1 MKTFQ
6 QFQLHSQQIDENYL
20 SKNISKVAN
29 KLPIVK
35 NIKRSIT
42 KTPVVKKVMNV
53 IKNLRTKPKPSD
65 YVRMYHGTT
74 EKAAKNILKKG
85 MRGSSKNALG
95 DGVYDNSAIL
105 RRRGFI
111 TDDPE
116 IGRQYTMIH
125 QYHGKKP
132 DIVAVK
138 VLKKNLKKGNN
149 PGEYTAPVKDIKPV
163 ARGVNPIETR
173 KGQVVQDEYMN
184 KSKVIQEAK
193 FDKLFKK
200 YGPNVIKAIRN
211 KRAFKMPTD
220 FFGGED
226 GANAVRDAEHLIRKI
241 SPKIKKNL
249 FPFEKVREPNTMS
262 RLAIKKK
269 SVYPP
274 DVSDAT
280 DEIAKLKVEVQDR
293 KDNKLMQNIE
303 QIKRRF
309 NKSQTKK

>member
-1 MKTFQ
+1 KA
-6 QFQLHSQQIDENYL
+6 LEYA
-20 SKNISKVAN
+20 K
-29 KLPIVK
+29 
-35 NIKRSIT
+35 T
-42 KTPVVKKVMNV
+42 KTKYDSNLSPSVV
-53 IKNLRTKPKPSD
+53 
-65 YVRMYHGTT
+65 G
-74 EKAAKNILKKG
+74 
-85 MRGSSKNALG
+85 
-95 DGVYDNSAIL
+95 
-105 RRRGFI
+105 
-111 TDDPE
+111 
-116 IGRQYTMIH
+116 
-125 QYHGKKP
+125 
-132 DIVAVK
+132 VK
-138 VLKKNLKKGNN
+138 VPTKDIQRAYRD
-149 PGEYTAPVKDIKPV
+149 GEYIAPVKDMKSYVDNVKTIKPK
-163 ARGVNPIETR
+163 

-269 SVYPP
+269 SIYPP

-293 KDNKLMQNIE
+293 KDNKLMKNIE

-309 NKSQTKK
+309 NKSQTEK

>member
-1 MKTFQ
+1 MKTFN
-6 QFQLHSQQIDENYL
+6 QF
-20 SKNISKVAN
+20 
-29 KLPIVK
+29 
-35 NIKRSIT
+35 
-42 KTPVVKKVMNV
+42 
-53 IKNLRTKPKPSD
+53 
-65 YVRMYHGTT
+65 
-74 EKAAKNILKKG
+74 
-85 MRGSSKNALG
+85 
-95 DGVYDNSAIL
+95 
-105 RRRGFI
+105 
-111 TDDPE
+111 
-116 IGRQYTMIH
+116 
-125 QYHGKKP
+125 
-132 DIVAVK
+132 
-138 VLKKNLKKGNN
+138 
-149 PGEYTAPVKDIKPV
+149 
-163 ARGVNPIETR
+163 
-173 KGQVVQDEYMN
+173 
-184 KSKVIQEAK
+184 IQEAK

-200 YGPNVIKAIRN
+200 YGPKVIKAIRN

-269 SVYPP
+269 SIHPP